1 MRVDVA
7 RGARQDQRG
16 PRRQPE
22 RVDRRARF
30 VPPIPLQPDRTSGAQ
45 RHGHEAVAESSVR
58 VDMRRDTL
66 AGQVLVHRALEVTVA
81 AAVRAPAHGPDPLSE
96 ASKCGGRGLSDGH
109 ARLCAVRKAV
119 SVVLHASGQ
128 GAVPAPRVDE
138 REQVSLLFLRDR
150 VQNEAYAVA
159 LQRRVDGALC
169 WAHATDDVLRR
180 RLQQLGHEAKAT
192 RRWTMRQLL
201 GIPNLR

>member
-96 ASKCGGRGLSDGH
+96 ASKCGGRGLGDGH
-109 ARLCAVRKAV
+109 ARLCAVREAV

-169 WAHATDDVLRR
+169 WAHLRR

-192 RRWTMRQLL
+192 R
-201 GIPNLR
+201 

>member
-1 MRVDVA
+1 M
-7 RGARQDQRG
+7 
-16 PRRQPE
+16 
-22 RVDRRARF
+22 
-30 VPPIPLQPDRTSGAQ
+30 PPPTVSNPS
-45 RHGHEAVAESSVR
+45 
-58 VDMRRDTL
+58 
-66 AGQVLVHRALEVTVA
+66 TVA

-96 ASKCGGRGLSDGH
+96 ASKCGGRGLGDWH
-109 ARLCAVRKAV
+109 ARLCAVRKTV

-180 RLQQLGHEAKAT
+180 CLHVGHAAGAKAT
-192 RRWTMRQLL
+192 R
-201 GIPNLR
+201 